1 MKYVAIFMVVLVVAA
16 AAFGMYVYANTRLQ
30 VVSVKLETT
39 AATARESEFSAL
51 QTAVDHQALTGTAFA
66 DSVAGTA
73 EDYSFFT
80 YTIRLRNNGL
90 IDAEMVEVQPVPAN
104 GDVLAYASL
113 DAAQAHG
120 NTVIAAGSE
129 QDVWSVVLTS
139 AQNQQNRQVSRSFKI
154 TYYIWGMPVS
164 ITAAYN

>member
-1 MKYVAIFMVVLVVAA
+1 MKYAAVFMVIVVAA
-16 AAFGMYVYANTRLQ
+16 AAVFGVYVYANTRLQ

-39 AATARESEFSAL
+39 SATARESEFSAL
-51 QTAVDHQALTGTAFA
+51 QTAVDRQALTGTAFA
-66 DSVAGTA
+66 DSVTGTA
-73 EDYSFFT
+73 SDYSFFT

-113 DAAQAHG
+113 EESQANS

-139 AQNQQNRQVSRSFKI
+139 VQNQQNRQVSRSFKI

-164 ITAAYN
+164 VMAVYN